1 MNPVFLSIGPI
12 TIYWYSVLILTA
24 FILGYFFVSREM
36 KKEGMSVSFLVDYF
50 FYLVPIVIIGARA
63 YYVIFEWQSYQNNIA
78 EIFAVW
84 NGGLAIHGG
93 IIAGLIFTIF
103 YTKKKQINTLKLFDI
118 IAPCLILG
126 QAIGRWGNFFNQEAH
141 GPETT
146 LSFLQN
152 LHLPEFIIEGM
163 HFSDLGKYAYWH
175 PTFLYESLGCL
186 IGFGLILF
194 VQSRKK
200 VHIGTSTAIYFIVYG
215 ITRFF
220 IEALRQDSLMF
231 LGLKIAQLVSIVMVL
246 AGVILMIYSIKC
258 EKFYHR
264 KENENE

>member
-1 MNPVFLSIGPI
+1 MNPVFLSIGNI
-12 TIYWYSVLILTA
+12 TIYWYSILILTA
-24 FILGYFFVSREM
+24 FVLGYFMVSHEM
-36 KKEGMSVSFLVDYF
+36 KKEKIPSNFLVDYF
-50 FYLVPIVIIGARA
+50 FYLVPIVILGARA
-63 YYVIFEWQSYQNNIA
+63 YYVIFEWKSYQNNLL

-93 IIAGLIFTIF
+93 IIAGLIFTVF
-103 YTKKKQINTLKLFDI
+103 YTKKKNINTLKLFDM
-118 IAPCLILG
+118 IAPCLIIG

-146 LSFLQN
+146 LQFLQG
-152 LHLPEFIIEGM
+152 LHLPDFIIEGM

-175 PTFLYESLGCL
+175 PTFLYESVGCL
-186 IGFGLILF
+186 VGFLLIMF
-194 VQSRKK
+194 IRSRKK
-200 VHIGTSTAIYFIVYG
+200 VRIGTQASIYFIVYG

-231 LGLKIAQLVSIVMVL
+231 IGLKIAQLVSIAMIL
-246 AGVILMIYSIKC
+246 AGIGLMIYSITR
-258 EKFYHR
+258 EKYYHR

>member
-1 MNPVFLSIGPI
+1 MNPIFLDLGFI
-12 TIYWYSVLILTA
+12 TIYWYSVLILIA
-24 FILGYFFVSREM
+24 FILGYFYVSYEI
-36 KKEGMSVSFLVDYF
+36 KKENMPSSFFTDYF
-50 FYLVPIVIIGARA
+50 FYLVPIVIVGARA
-63 YYVIFEWQSYQNNIA
+63 YYVIFEWQNYQDNLL

-93 IIAGLIFTIF
+93 ILAGLIFTIF
-103 YTKKKQINTLKLFDI
+103 YTKKKKINTLKLFDI
-118 IAPCLILG
+118 IAPCLIIG

-146 LSFLQN
+146 LSFLQS

-163 HFSDLGKYAYWH
+163 HFSDFGKYAYWH

-186 IGFGLILF
+186 VGFALILF
-194 VQSRKK
+194 VRSRKK
-200 VHIGTSTAIYFIVYG
+200 VHIGQQAAIYFIVYG
-215 ITRFF
+215 ITRFL

-231 LGLKIAQLVSIVMVL
+231 LGLKVAQLVSIIMVL
-246 AGVILMIYSIKC
+246 AGIILMVYSIKC
-258 EKFYHR
+258 EKYYHG